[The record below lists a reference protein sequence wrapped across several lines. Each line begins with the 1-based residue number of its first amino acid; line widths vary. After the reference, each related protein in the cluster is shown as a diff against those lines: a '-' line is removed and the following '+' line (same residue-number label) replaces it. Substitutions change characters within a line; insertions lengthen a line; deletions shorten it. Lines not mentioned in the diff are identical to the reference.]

1 MPAVWLGEQLRTDQ
15 VLSLGPAATPDS
27 NAALVL
33 ANPQAQVTAICV
45 PPSCSPETQKR
56 HRGLIRST
64 KEVGVVE
71 WAYKSSTPEERQE
84 KHKFKVIPR
93 NI

>member
-1 MPAVWLGEQLRTDQ
+1 M
-15 VLSLGPAATPDS
+15 GPAATPEGS
-27 NAALVL
+27 AALVL
-33 ANPQAQVTAICV
+33 ATLNPKSR
-45 PPSCSPETQKR
+45 PSVSLPVAHQTQKR

-71 WAYKSSTPEERQE
+71 QACKSSTPKERQE